1 VDLGIDSISLNPDA
15 VHKTTLDML
24 KMETKETPKAA
35 AVREVSPNHHPRRD
49 QAVDTLGWLQSTP

>member
-15 VHKTTLDML
+15 FHKTTLDML

-35 AVREVSPNHHPRRD
+35 AGSR
-49 QAVDTLGWLQSTP
+49 G